1 MVKFIARKLLIMC
14 ITVVLI
20 SLAVFYIITLPPG
33 DFLTR
38 YIGRLTAAGES
49 VDPVMIAQLREQ
61 YALDQP
67 FFVQYWRWFGN
78 IVLRGDF
85 GYSFT
90 MAMPVT
96 AIIKAYIVPT
106 MALSLV
112 TMLFTYLISIPIGIY
127 SAVHQ
132 YSVGDYAFT
141 AIGFLGQAIPNFLLA
156 ILLMFLS
163 FKLTGDT
170 MLGLYSLGMQ
180 NAPWSMAKV
189 LDLLKH
195 CIIPIIVIGTGISGA
210 CIAATQDST
219 RLSNMNGYASNA
231 PSANNMFTAIQSIST
246 ATNEN
251 MKPQLPANFAILS
264 AMRWPNE
271 YSSFADLLVF
281 SDTLLLAS
289 RLSISSSVMS
299 CSISFITSLISFL
312 FFSFIYYPLRY
323 FIEPNMPRIMERPSS
338 RPMVLMALFVTRVIA
353 LLAADF
359 FFLTVFAA
367 AVGFLAFLA
376 AFFSSRSTCF
386 AARSSSFSGSPFCC
400 SKYS

>member
-1 MVKFIARKLLIMC
+1 MVKFITKKLLIMC

-67 FFVQYWRWFGN
+67 FIVQYWRWFSN
-78 IVLRGDF
+78 IVFRGDF

-96 AIIKAYIVPT
+96 TIIQAYIVPT

-141 AIGFLGQAIPNFLLA
+141 TIGFLGQAIPNFLLA
-156 ILLMFLS
+156 ILLMFVS

-170 MLGLYSLGMQ
+170 MLGLYSPGMQ
-180 NAPWSMAKV
+180 KAPWSVAKA

-195 CIIPIIVIGTGISGA
+195 CIIPVIVIGTGNTCGLIRTMRSQMLDELSKNYVMTGKA
-210 CIAATQDST
+210 KGMKAKMIRYKYCVRAAVNPIASSIGWSLVGIFTGST
-219 RLSNMNGYASNA
+219 I
-231 PSANNMFTAIQSIST
+231 TAIVLNLPSMGRIMYDALIDQDMYLAGSWLFLMAIVTVIGTFIS
-246 ATNEN
+246 
-251 MKPQLPANFAILS
+251 
-264 AMRWPNE
+264 
-271 YSSFADLLVF
+271 DV
-281 SDTLLLAS
+281 LLAW
-289 RLSISSSVMS
+289 LD
-299 CSISFITSLISFL
+299 
-312 FFSFIYYPLRY
+312 
-323 FIEPNMPRIMERPSS
+323 PR
-338 RPMVLMALFVTRVIA
+338 
-353 LLAADF
+353 
-359 FFLTVFAA
+359 
-367 AVGFLAFLA
+367 
-376 AFFSSRSTCF
+376 
-386 AARSSSFSGSPFCC
+386 ARKEYLKG
-400 SKYS
+400 